1 MECRIARDCF
11 NTQLDTTLKL
21 YQNLNVLLLKPAH
34 RCLLVEKNGC
44 LAVKPKSIKLTYAK
58 SVRLQDTVEAQIHL
72 IAKGGDPTNESISND
87 LFINDQV
94 KVDIKA
100 K

>member
-1 MECRIARDCF
+1 M
-11 NTQLDTTLKL
+11 
-21 YQNLNVLLLKPAH
+21 
-34 RCLLVEKNGC
+34 
-44 LAVKPKSIKLTYAK
+44 
-58 SVRLQDTVEAQIHL
+58 RLQDTVEAQIHL